1 MATAKSG
8 KVGHALVIHHNIVA
22 TVNGRTVSQLT
33 YTATIPVWLDPP
45 PASQGSIDPLGYLA
59 PAEKLADQLLPG
71 VTVATRRARYLSFL
85 CWAIRETGGNSA
97 EIDRWEIA
105 LSVGEYLRH
114 GSNTAECNYLGSQ
127 LVDRADLDPG
137 DALPANLHVQTCRQL
152 YSGLVRS
159 CGLCDESR
167 RLTKLGDKIANE
179 FGKDMPRSRPRQVF
193 RCEAMPCLSAIRGY
207 EKGWLREALLESNDA
222 SGRRSATFREI
233 GPRRWHAI
241 ATEGVSSVLSG
252 YLSQNHAKQGTAARC
267 LHEAAKLELQS
278 MPLTRLFLYL
288 YQRKGA
294 MPRAMRRHSRFHA
307 YSIPDGP
314 ERLLPAVAAHLRK
327 ASSLGASVPPLQT
340 GALADW
346 LCVQHRKTKPDAP
359 WVNERWKALRLG
371 LQPQRHPGVH
381 EYRLTAFAS
390 LLRDL
395 EVV

>member
-1 MATAKSG
+1 M
-8 KVGHALVIHHNIVA
+8 IHHTNVA
-22 TVNGRTVSQLT
+22 TVYGRTVSQLT
-33 YTATIPVWLDPP
+33 HTATIPVWLDPH
-45 PASQGSIDPLGYLA
+45 PATQGSIDPLGYLA

-85 CWAIRETGGNSA
+85 CWATRETGGNSA

-105 LSVGEYLRH
+105 LSVGEYRRH
-114 GSNTAECNYLGSQ
+114 GAKNSECNYLGSQ
-127 LVDRADLDPG
+127 LVNRAELDPG
-137 DALPANLHVQTCRQL
+137 DALPASLHVQTCRQL

-159 CGLCDESR
+159 CGLCDDSR

-179 FGKDMPRSRPRQVF
+179 FGKDMPKSRPRQVF

-207 EKGWLREALLESNDA
+207 EKGWLYEAVLGSNDV
-222 SGRRSATFREI
+222 SGHRLATFHEI
-233 GPRRWHAI
+233 GARRWRAM
-241 ATEGVSSVLSG
+241 ANEGVSPVLSR
-252 YLSQNHAKQGTAARC
+252 YLSQRNEPQSTAARY

-288 YQRKGA
+288 YQHKGA
-294 MPRAMRRHSRFHA
+294 MPGRMPQHSRFHA
-307 YSIPDGP
+307 YSIPDDPG
-314 ERLLPAVAAHLRK
+314 RLLPAVAAHLRM
-327 ASSLGASVPPLQT
+327 ASSLGANVPPLQT
-340 GALADW
+340 SALADW

-359 WVNERWKALRLG
+359 WVNERWKALRPG
-371 LQPQRHPGVH
+371 LQPQRNPGIH